1 MSQAHSTTVT
11 SSEDASEFRDVFRAE
26 LAVVLPKVPLPAK
39 QLNEDAELATIAQ
52 TLDQPETEELAAL
65 CLSGGGI
72 RSASFGLGVLQSLAR
87 FKVLEQFHYLST
99 VSGGGYIGSWLSAW
113 RSNEDDE
120 EVLGG
125 LTSMQTTGSEPS
137 QITGIRS
144 NSNYIT
150 PQLGLFSADTW
161 TVVAVYIRNLLLN
174 WVLFLP
180 LLTGCLLIPH
190 LCAVALRWARFS
202 GAQPGGMPAGPWLG
216 AGCGLLAIALA
227 CAVWG
232 RFRGEGLWL
241 TKARFL
247 QLVLAPIVLSAMC
260 FTVASRLNI
269 HAALGFPAG
278 ELAQEHRDAA
288 FAGAAIYALAWLIG
302 RIAAWRW
309 DKRILVPDL
318 ICWILSGAAV
328 GFLIS
333 LGLEAVEGH
342 KHNARL
348 TAVVGLSGFVLSY
361 LVGDIFYAGAASR
374 SRRGDMDRE
383 WLARASGWL
392 AAVAVSWAVVSAL
405 VLYGP
410 QLLLKEG
417 RHLDVNQVWT
427 TLMQLVGAGPTQG
440 TGQAVAGASAAGA
453 SAAGVPAAGAA
464 AAGAAA
470 ANAPAAG
477 TGALGWLKALG
488 VIVSGLSGILTLILG
503 PSALTSATRAGQT
516 KERFPLSRIASIA
529 AVIFAASIGVLL
541 ALSGQLLVATLC
553 VARSWC
559 SNQHDITPLTW
570 LDPPVIVILV
580 VVSLLISLFVNVNR
594 FSLHAMYRNRLVR
607 AFLGST
613 RARETRHPDPF
624 TGFDPDDNASLEMV
638 VPRTGKDRL
647 FHVINT
653 TLNVVATRNPAWQ
666 ERKAESFSMTR
677 LHCGNRYVGYR
688 RTGEYGGKHG
698 GITLGTAMAISGAAV
713 SPNHGYSSSP
723 LVGFLLMLFNLR
735 LGWWLGNPSCK
746 HYRREGPLWSITP
759 ALRELAGLTTDQG
772 PWIYLSDGGHFDNL
786 GLYEMVRRRCRRIVV
801 VDAGCDPDMKFEDLG
816 NAVRKSYIDF
826 GVNIDFRRLE
836 IEARQNPPVAGARF
850 GLATISYP
858 RSPGDTAAPR
868 TGWLLYIKPTYYC
881 TTEGVDVR
889 GYASDHPSF
898 PHESTTDQWFSESQ
912 LEAYRALGAHIME
925 HICSSGGT
933 DVATGTAPEALSLAA
948 LYSKAQTKLDQGRPQ
963 RIDPTKGEE
972 ARCGF

>member
-1 MSQAHSTTVT
+1 MSQAHSTTVA
-11 SSEDASEFRDVFRAE
+11 SIGGASEFRDVFRAE
-26 LAVVLPKVPLPAK
+26 LAVVLPKVTLPGK
-39 QLNEDAELATIAQ
+39 QSNEDAELATIAQ
-52 TLDQPETEELAAL
+52 TLDRPETEELAAL

-120 EVLGG
+120 HVLAG
-125 LTSMQTTGSEPS
+125 LTSMQTTGSEPP

-180 LLTGCLLIPH
+180 ILTGCLLIPH
-190 LCAVALRWARFS
+190 LCAVALRWARLS
-202 GAQPGGMPAGPWLG
+202 GTQPGGMQAGPWLG
-216 AGCGLLAIALA
+216 AACALLAIGLA

-247 QLVLAPIVLSAMC
+247 QLVLAPLVLSAMC
-260 FTVASRLNI
+260 FTVASRLDI
-269 HAALGFPAG
+269 QKALGFSAG
-278 ELAQEHRDAA
+278 QLAQEHRDAA

-333 LGLEAVEGH
+333 LGLEAVAGH
-342 KHNARL
+342 QHNARL
-348 TAVVGLSGFVLSY
+348 TAVLGLSGFVLAY
-361 LVGDIFYAGAASR
+361 LVGDIFYVGAASL

-410 QLLLKEG
+410 QMLLNEG
-417 RHLDVNQVWT
+417 RHLDVDQVWA
-427 TLMQLVGAGPTQG
+427 TLMKLVSPSSAQEAAQPTAATPGPL
-440 TGQAVAGASAAGA
+440 A
-453 SAAGVPAAGAA
+453 
-464 AAGAAA
+464 
-470 ANAPAAG
+470 
-477 TGALGWLKALG
+477 WLKAVG
-488 VIVSGLSGILTLILG
+488 VIVTGLSGILTLFLG
-503 PSALTSATRAGQT
+503 PSALTSATRAGQA
-516 KERFPLSRIASIA
+516 KERFPISLIASIA
-529 AVIFAASIGVLL
+529 AVIFAASIGILL
-541 ALSGQLLVATLC
+541 SLSGQLLVASLC

-559 SNQHDITPLTW
+559 SSEHDITPLTW

-613 RARETRHPDPF
+613 RTCETRHPDPF
-624 TGFDPDDNASLEMV
+624 TGFDPKDNASLANVE
-638 VPRTGKDRL
+638 PRTGKDRL

-653 TLNVVATRNPAWQ
+653 TLNVVGTRNPAWQ

-688 RTGEYGGKHG
+688 LTGQYGGKHG

-735 LGWWLGNPSCK
+735 LGWWLGNPSRK
-746 HYRREGPLWSITP
+746 LYWREGPKWSISP
-759 ALRELAGLTTDQG
+759 ALKELAGATTDQG
-772 PWIYLSDGGHFDNL
+772 RWIYLSDGGHFDNL
-786 GLYEMVRRRCRRIVV
+786 GLYEMVRRRCRCIVV
-801 VDAGCDPDMKFEDLG
+801 VDAGCDPEMKFEDLG

-826 GVNIDFRRLE
+826 GVNIDFRRIE

-858 RSPGDTAAPR
+858 RSPRDTAMPR

-881 TTEGVDVR
+881 STEGVDVR

-925 HICSSGGT
+925 HICNGGT
-933 DVATGTAPEALSLAA
+933 ALSPGVMPETLS
-948 LYSKAQTKLDQGRPQ
+948 LDSLHSKAQTILDQRRPQ
-963 RIDPTKGEE
+963 RIDPTTAGE
-972 ARCGF
+972 ARCGY

>member
-1 MSQAHSTTVT
+1 MSQTHSSTVT
-11 SSEDASEFRDVFRAE
+11 GRGDASLFRDVFRAE

-39 QLNEDAELATIAQ
+39 QSNEDAELATIVQ

-72 RSASFGLGVLQSLAR
+72 RSASFGLGVLQTLAR
-87 FKVLEQFHYLST
+87 FKLLEQFHYLST

-120 EVLGG
+120 HVMAG

-180 LLTGCLLIPH
+180 LLTGCLLVPH
-190 LCAVALRWARFS
+190 LCAVALRWARLS
-202 GAQPGGMPAGPWLG
+202 GSQPGGMQAGPWLG

-260 FTVASRLNI
+260 FTVASRLDI
-269 HAALGFPAG
+269 HSALGLPAG
-278 ELAQEHRDAA
+278 QLAQEHRYAA

-302 RIAAWRW
+302 RVAGWRW

-342 KHNARL
+342 KHNARI
-348 TAVVGLSGFVLSY
+348 TAVLGLSGFVLSY
-361 LVGDIFYAGAASR
+361 LVGDIFYAGAASL

-392 AAVAVSWAVVSAL
+392 AAVAVSWAAVSAL

-410 QLLLKEG
+410 QMLLNEG

-440 TGQAVAGASAAGA
+440 TEQAVAGT
-453 SAAGVPAAGAA
+453 PATVTSGAA
-464 AAGAAA
+464 TVG
-470 ANAPAAG
+470 AG
-477 TGALGWLKALG
+477 TGAGTGDLAWLKALG

-503 PSALTSATRAGQT
+503 PSALTSATRAGQP

-529 AVIFAASIGVLL
+529 AVIFAATIAVLL

-559 SNQHDITPLTW
+559 SSQRDIIPLTW
-570 LDPPVIVILV
+570 LDPPVIVALV
-580 VVSLLISLFVNVNR
+580 ALSLLISLFVNVNR

-613 RARETRHPDPF
+613 RTRETRRPDPF
-624 TGFDPDDNASLEMV
+624 TGFDPQDNASLQKV

-666 ERKAESFSMTR
+666 ERKAESFSMSR

-688 RTGEYGGKHG
+688 PTGEYGGRHG

-735 LGWWLGNPSCK
+735 LGWWLGNPSREF
-746 HYRREGPLWSITP
+746 YWREGPKWSISP
-759 ALRELAGLTTDQG
+759 ALKELAGATTDEG
-772 PWIYLSDGGHFDNL
+772 RWIYLSDGGHFDNL
-786 GLYEMVRRRCRRIVV
+786 GLYEMVRRRCRCIVV

-826 GVNIDFRRLE
+826 GVNIDFRRIE
-836 IEARQNPPVAGARF
+836 IQARQNPPVAGARF

-858 RSPGDTAAPR
+858 RSARNTATPR

-881 TTEGVDVR
+881 TTEGMDVR

-925 HICSSGGT
+925 QICNGGPGLPPG
-933 DVATGTAPEALSLAA
+933 VMPEALSLAS
-948 LYSKAQTKLDQGRPQ
+948 LHSKAQTILDQRQSQ
-963 RIDPTKGEE
+963 RSDRTSVEE
-972 ARCGF
+972 SRCGF